1 MSFKYLQHSRQT
13 LMFSIYAHHFSA
25 TITLFLLMSA
35 KTTQEDLLSILVLQ
49 ETAYSINFWLLSM
62 NWIT

>member
-13 LMFSIYAHHFSA
+13 LMFSIYAHHFSV

-35 KTTQEDLLSILVLQ
+35 KTTQEDLLSILVL
-49 ETAYSINFWLLSM
+49 
-62 NWIT
+62 